1 MIVNTRMPCEL
12 EVGFRFVPVGGCLL
26 PIGIEPVVAQRAR
39 KGFSVM
45 EGQLAK
51 ETKDVA
57 SGEKKSMVQFKG
69 RMKRFGNV
77 TAVEKMDFEIQEGS
91 LVTLLGPSGC
101 GKTTLLR
108 MVAGLEEP
116 TEGDI
121 LINGKRVNDTPIHKR
136 NLGMI
141 FQNYALFPHK
151 TIFENVAF
159 GLRYRAVPK
168 AEIREKVTRALE
180 MVRLPGVE
188 NRMPSQL
195 SGGQQQRIAMAR
207 AIVIEPDVLLM
218 DEPLSALDE
227 NLREAMRREVGNLQQ
242 MLGVTTIF
250 VTHDQREALSMSD
263 KILVM
268 KAGRKQQE
276 GRPEEVYNEPAN
288 HFVADFLGHSNFL
301 PGDVVDVESDHVRV
315 KIETGEVL
323 YASNTN
329 GFSKGDR
336 VEMIVRAQR
345 FDAFTEGEFAP
356 VEGMNHFT
364 GRIKDRSYM
373 GGEVS
378 YFIELGD
385 GREIHVI
392 SMMRTRIYDVG
403 ETVNVQVAPHHCHL
417 IPLES

>member
-1 MIVNTRMPCEL
+1 MAT
-12 EVGFRFVPVGGCLL
+12 G
-26 PIGIEPVVAQRAR
+26 
-39 KGFSVM
+39 
-45 EGQLAK
+45 
-51 ETKDVA
+51 
-57 SGEKKSMVQFKG
+57 KKQPMVQFKG
-69 RMKRFGNV
+69 IMKKYGKV
-77 TAVEKMDFEIQEGS
+77 TAVEKMDFDIEEGS

-121 LINGKRVNDTPIHKR
+121 FIKGVRINDVPIHKR

-159 GLRYRAVPK
+159 GLKYRDISK
-168 AEIREKVTRALE
+168 NQIRQKVTQALE

-188 NRMPSQL
+188 KRMPSQL

-227 NLREAMRREVGNLQQ
+227 NLREEMRREVDNLQQ
-242 MLGVTTIF
+242 ILGVTTIF

-263 KILVM
+263 QILVM

-276 GRPEEVYNEPAN
+276 GAPQTVYNEPVN
-288 HFVADFLGHSNFL
+288 HFVADFLGHSNFIR
-301 PGDVVDVESDHVRV
+301 GEVVDVSDDHINV
-315 KIETGEVL
+315 KIETGDL
-323 YASNTN
+323 LIADNKGTFN
-329 GFSKGDR
+329 KGDL
-336 VEMIVRAQR
+336 VELVVRAQR
-345 FDAFTEGEFAP
+345 FDLFPKEEFNA
-356 VEGMNHFT
+356 EAGMNSFE
-364 GRIKDRSYM
+364 GRIKDLSYM

-378 YFIELGD
+378 YFIELGA
-385 GREIHVI
+385 GREIHII
-392 SMMRTRIYDVG
+392 SMMRTRIYDIG
-403 ETVNVQVAPHHCHL
+403 EKVSVQVAPHHCHL
-417 IPLES
+417 LPIEN

>member
-1 MIVNTRMPCEL
+1 
-12 EVGFRFVPVGGCLL
+12 
-26 PIGIEPVVAQRAR
+26 
-39 KGFSVM
+39 
-45 EGQLAK
+45 
-51 ETKDVA
+51 
-57 SGEKKSMVQFKG
+57 MVQFKG
-69 RMKRFGNV
+69 IYKRFGKV
-77 TAVEKMDFEIQEGS
+77 VAVEKMDFDIEEGS

-108 MVAGLEEP
+108 MVAGLEDP

-121 LINGKRVNDTPIHKR
+121 FIKGARINDTPIHKR

-159 GLRYRAVPK
+159 GLKYRDVSK
-168 AEIREKVTRALE
+168 ADIEEKVTQALK

-227 NLREAMRREVGNLQQ
+227 NLREEMRREVDNLQQ

-268 KAGRKQQE
+268 KDGRKQQE
-276 GRPEEVYNEPAN
+276 GEPQKVYNEPVN
-288 HFVADFLGHSNFL
+288 HFVADFLGHSNFIRGEIIGGNDKQL
-301 PGDVVDVESDHVRV
+301 DV
-315 KIETGEVL
+315 KIETGNIL
-323 YASNTN
+323 YADNK
-329 GFSKGDR
+329 GRFSKGDR
-336 VEMIVRAQR
+336 VELIVRAQR
-345 FDAFTEGEFAP
+345 FDVFTKDEFEP
-356 VEGMNHFT
+356 VAGMNQFQ

-378 YFIELGD
+378 YFIELGGD
-385 GREIHVI
+385 REIHAI
-392 SMMRTRIYDVG
+392 SMMRTRLYKIG
-403 ETVNVQVAPHHCHL
+403 EEVSIQVAPHHCHL
-417 IPLES
+417 IQKQ

>member
-1 MIVNTRMPCEL
+1 MATGNKP
-12 EVGFRFVPVGGCLL
+12 P
-26 PIGIEPVVAQRAR
+26 
-39 KGFSVM
+39 
-45 EGQLAK
+45 
-51 ETKDVA
+51 
-57 SGEKKSMVQFKG
+57 MVQFKG
-69 RMKRFGNV
+69 ILKRFGNV
-77 TAVEKMDFEIQEGS
+77 VAVEKMDFDIEEGS

-121 LINGKRVNDTPIHKR
+121 FIKGKRINDTPIHKR

-151 TIFENVAF
+151 TIFDNVAF
-159 GLRYRAVPK
+159 GLKYRNVSK
-168 AEIREKVTRALE
+168 KEIKEKVTRALE

-188 NRMPSQL
+188 ERMPSQL

-227 NLREAMRREVGNLQQ
+227 NLREAMRREVDNLQQ

-268 KAGRKQQE
+268 KDGRKQQE
-276 GRPEEVYNEPAN
+276 GDPESVYNEPAN
-288 HFVADFLGHSNFL
+288 HFVADFLGHSNFIA
-301 PGDVVDVESDHVRV
+301 GEVVGVDNGHISVR
-315 KIETGEVL
+315 IETGDVL
-323 YASNTN
+323 LAENKG
-329 GFSKGDR
+329 GFANGDR

-345 FDAFTEGEFAP
+345 FDAFPKNEFQPTEGL
-356 VEGMNHFT
+356 NHFE
-364 GRIKDRSYM
+364 GRVKDRSYM

-378 YFIELGD
+378 YFIELGVD
-385 GREIHVI
+385 REIHII
-392 SMMRTRIYDVG
+392 SMMRTRLYEVG
-403 ETVNVQVAPHHCHL
+403 EAVSVQVAPHHCHL
-417 IPLES
+417 IPLE

>member
-1 MIVNTRMPCEL
+1 VATGNKQ
-12 EVGFRFVPVGGCLL
+12 
-26 PIGIEPVVAQRAR
+26 PI
-39 KGFSVM
+39 
-45 EGQLAK
+45 
-51 ETKDVA
+51 
-57 SGEKKSMVQFKG
+57 VQFKG
-69 RMKRFGNV
+69 IMKRFGDV
-77 TAVEKMDFEIQEGS
+77 VAVEKMNFDIEEGS

-121 LINGKRVNDTPIHKR
+121 FIKGVRINDTPIHKR

-159 GLRYRAVPK
+159 GLKYRDVPK
-168 AEIREKVTRALE
+168 ADVKKKVTRALE

-227 NLREAMRREVGNLQQ
+227 NLREEMRREVGNLQQ
-242 MLGVTTIF
+242 MIGVTTIF

-268 KAGRKQQE
+268 KNGRKQQE
-276 GRPEEVYNEPAN
+276 GPPEAVYNEPAN
-288 HFVADFLGHSNFL
+288 HFVADFLGHSNFIK
-301 PGDVVDVESDHVRV
+301 GEVVDVGDDHVNVR
-315 KIETGEVL
+315 IETGDVL
-323 YASNTN
+323 FAEKKGN
-329 GFSKGDR
+329 FAKGDA

-345 FDAFTEGEFAP
+345 FDAFPLEEFVPSEGL
-356 VEGMNHFT
+356 NHFE

-378 YFIELGD
+378 YFIELGND
-385 GREIHVI
+385 REIHVI
-392 SMMRTRIYDVG
+392 SMMRTRIYNIG
-403 ETVNVQVAPHHCHL
+403 ESVSVQVAPHHCHL
-417 IPLES
+417 IPLE

>member
-1 MIVNTRMPCEL
+1 
-12 EVGFRFVPVGGCLL
+12 
-26 PIGIEPVVAQRAR
+26 
-39 KGFSVM
+39 
-45 EGQLAK
+45 
-51 ETKDVA
+51 
-57 SGEKKSMVQFKG
+57 MVQFKG
-69 RMKRFGNV
+69 ILKRFDSV
-77 TAVEKMDFEIQEGS
+77 VAVEKMDFDIEEGS

-121 LINGKRVNDTPIHKR
+121 FIKGKRINDTPIHKR

-159 GLRYRAVPK
+159 GLKYRDVSK
-168 AEIREKVTRALE
+168 EDIQKKVTRALE

-227 NLREAMRREVGNLQQ
+227 NLREEMRREVDNLQQ

-268 KAGRKQQE
+268 KNGRKQQE
-276 GRPEEVYNEPAN
+276 GNPEAVYNEPAN
-288 HFVADFLGHSNFL
+288 HFVADFLGHSNFIRGEIL
-301 PGDVVDVESDHVRV
+301 EVGDPHIKVR
-315 KIETGEVL
+315 IETGDVL
-323 YASNTN
+323 LAKNRG
-329 GFSKGDR
+329 GFAEGDR

-345 FDAFTEGEFAP
+345 FDAFLQDEFQPEAD
-356 VEGMNHFT
+356 MNHFK

-378 YFIELGD
+378 YFIELGED
-385 GREIHVI
+385 REIHVI
-392 SMMRTRIYDVG
+392 SMMRTRIYKIGQDVSI
-403 ETVNVQVAPHHCHL
+403 QVSPHHCHL
-417 IPLES
+417 IPLE

>member
-1 MIVNTRMPCEL
+1 
-12 EVGFRFVPVGGCLL
+12 
-26 PIGIEPVVAQRAR
+26 
-39 KGFSVM
+39 
-45 EGQLAK
+45 
-51 ETKDVA
+51 
-57 SGEKKSMVQFKG
+57 MVQFKG
-69 RMKRFGNV
+69 IMKRFGKV
-77 TAVEKMDFEIQEGS
+77 KAVEKLDFDIEEGS

-121 LINGKRVNDTPIHKR
+121 YIKGKRINDTPIHKR

-151 TIFENVAF
+151 TIFDNVAF
-159 GLRYRAVPK
+159 GLKYRNVSK
-168 AEIREKVTRALE
+168 DQIREKVNRALE

-227 NLREAMRREVGNLQQ
+227 NLREEMRREVDNLQQ

-263 KILVM
+263 KLLVM
-268 KAGRKQQE
+268 KEGRKQQE
-276 GRPEEVYNEPAN
+276 GRPEAVYNEPVN
-288 HFVADFLGHSNFL
+288 HFVADFLGHSNFIS
-301 PGDVVDVESDHVRV
+301 GEVVEVDEAHVRV
-315 KIETGEVL
+315 RIETGDVL
-323 YASNTN
+323 FAENK
-329 GFSKGDR
+329 GAFAKGDA
-336 VEMIVRAQR
+336 VELVVRAQR
-345 FDAFTEGEFAP
+345 FDAFPKDEFVP
-356 VEGMNHFT
+356 TDGLNHFE
-364 GRIKDRSYM
+364 GRVKDRSYM

-378 YFIELGD
+378 YFIEMSA

-392 SMMRTRIYDVG
+392 SMMRTRIYNIG
-403 ETVNVQVAPHHCHL
+403 ESVSVQVAPHHCHL
-417 IPLES
+417 IPLE

>member
-1 MIVNTRMPCEL
+1 MAT
-12 EVGFRFVPVGGCLL
+12 
-26 PIGIEPVVAQRAR
+26 
-39 KGFSVM
+39 
-45 EGQLAK
+45 
-51 ETKDVA
+51 
-57 SGEKKSMVQFKG
+57 GEKQPIVQFKG
-69 RMKRFGNV
+69 ILKRFGNV
-77 TAVEKMDFEIQEGS
+77 VAVEKMDFDIEEGS

-121 LINGKRVNDTPIHKR
+121 FIKGIRINDTPIHKR

-159 GLRYRAVPK
+159 GLKYRDVSK
-168 AEIREKVTRALE
+168 EEVNKKVTRALE

-227 NLREAMRREVGNLQQ
+227 NLREEMRREVDNLQQ

-268 KAGRKQQE
+268 KDGQKQQE
-276 GRPEEVYNEPAN
+276 GDPEAVYNEPAN
-288 HFVADFLGHSNFL
+288 HFVADFLGHSNFIL
-301 PGDVVDVESDHVRV
+301 GEVVDVDDHHVNV
-315 KIETGEVL
+315 KIETGDVL
-323 YASNTN
+323 IAQNKG
-329 GFSKGDR
+329 GFSKGDQ

-345 FDAFTEGEFAP
+345 FDAFPRDEFKP
-356 VEGMNHFT
+356 VEGMNHFQ

-378 YFIELGD
+378 YFIELSAD
-385 GREIHVI
+385 REIHVI
-392 SMMRTRIYDVG
+392 SMMRTRIYNIDEEVS
-403 ETVNVQVAPHHCHL
+403 VQVSPHHCHL
-417 IPLES
+417 IPME

>member
-1 MIVNTRMPCEL
+1 MAT
-12 EVGFRFVPVGGCLL
+12 
-26 PIGIEPVVAQRAR
+26 
-39 KGFSVM
+39 
-45 EGQLAK
+45 
-51 ETKDVA
+51 D
-57 SGEKKSMVQFKG
+57 KKQPMVQFKG
-69 RMKRFGNV
+69 ILKRFGKV
-77 TAVEKMDFEIQEGS
+77 VAVEKMDFNIEEGS

-121 LINGKRVNDTPIHKR
+121 FIKGVRINDTPIHKR

-151 TIFENVAF
+151 NIFDNVAF
-159 GLRYRAVPK
+159 GLKYRDVSKEAIK
-168 AEIREKVTRALE
+168 EKVTQALE

-227 NLREAMRREVGNLQQ
+227 NLREEMRREVDNLQQ
-242 MLGVTTIF
+242 ILGVTTIF

-268 KAGRKQQE
+268 KDGRKQQE
-276 GRPEEVYNEPAN
+276 GSPKAVYNEPAN
-288 HFVADFLGHSNFL
+288 HFVADFLGHSNFMQ
-301 PGDVVDVESDHVRV
+301 GEVVDVDNHHVNV
-315 KIETGEVL
+315 KIETGDLLLAE
-323 YASNTN
+323 NKG
-329 GFSKGDR
+329 GFSKGDQ

-345 FDAFTEGEFAP
+345 FEAFPKDEFEP
-356 VEGMNHFT
+356 VKGMNHFH

-378 YFIELGD
+378 YFIELGTD
-385 GREIHVI
+385 REIHVI
-392 SMMRTRIYDVG
+392 SMMRTRIYNTG
-403 ETVNVQVAPHHCHL
+403 EEVSVQVSPHHCHL
-417 IPLES
+417 IHIK